1 MVFMGRGRG
10 RGTSQFASKTGGAI
24 SATTRKEKRPTEIYE
39 REDRN
44 RSRSPMSKRPVLQRL
59 GPPQVLYLF
68 NMINR

>member
-24 SATTRKEKRPTEIYE
+24 SATTRKEKRPTEK
-39 REDRN
+39 
-44 RSRSPMSKRPVLQRL
+44 KRTEIVHDHPCRKVWVCKDF
-59 GPPQVLYLF
+59 VLYLF

>member
-39 REDRN
+39 RPNNLPHCACVYRK
-44 RSRSPMSKRPVLQRL
+44 SA
-59 GPPQVLYLF
+59 
-68 NMINR
+68 

>member
-10 RGTSQFASKTGGAI
+10 RGTSQFASKSGGAI
-24 SATTRKEKRPTEIYE
+24 SATTRKEKRPTEIYG
-39 REDRN
+39 EDRN

-68 NMINR
+68 DMINR